1 MQITNCPKCGVL
13 YETTTEAAN
22 EPLWMNTFGAR
33 HQWPTSKRSVTAKD
47 ESGSHE
53 RAES

>member
-1 MQITNCPKCGVL
+1 MQITNCPKCGTL

-22 EPLWMNTFGAR
+22 EPLWMNAFSAR
-33 HQWPTSKRSVTAKD
+33 HQWYGSVSARH